1 MQVNTSDRNKNNG
14 NKSRSLVQATK
25 IVFTTSWIY
34 VSIAVGITAIF
45 WVLFASLDQLLFFSP
60 ILTFYLPEDAIADL
74 ILSSITAAI
83 LGVVVSMNVY
93 ALNQHRLYR
102 NSSIKHTTTRKNTS
116 PTVTTTSASLFSGSS
131 LSILSTVCAS
141 CSSSIGLVLTS
152 VFGTA
157 LGASVSAFLSNYQTP
172 LRIVSILI
180 LLWSWYSISK
190 SLSTKGYCLIP
201 DNRTNN

>member
-1 MQVNTSDRNKNNG
+1 M
-14 NKSRSLVQATK
+14 
-25 IVFTTSWIY
+25 
-34 VSIAVGITAIF
+34 
-45 WVLFASLDQLLFFSP
+45 
-60 ILTFYLPEDAIADL
+60 DAIANFV
-74 ILSSITAAI
+74 ISSITAAI

-93 ALNQHRLYR
+93 ALNQRLHYSPLKE
-102 NSSIKHTTTRKNTS
+102 NIEKVNKISSTS
-116 PTVTTTSASLFSGSS
+116 TASSLFSGSS